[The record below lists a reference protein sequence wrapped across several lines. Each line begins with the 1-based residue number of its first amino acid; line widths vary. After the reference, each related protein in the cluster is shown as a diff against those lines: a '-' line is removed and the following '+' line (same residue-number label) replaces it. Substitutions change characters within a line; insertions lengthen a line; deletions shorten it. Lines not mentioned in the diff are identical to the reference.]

1 MLEKRHKA
9 EESVAKLR
17 QVEVFAEQGLPVAG
31 AARSIGVNEVTI
43 IAEQSQLSRLKS

>member
-31 AARSIGVNEVTI
+31 AARSIGVTEVTI
-43 IAEQSQLSRLKS
+43 IAEQSQISQLKS